1 MLRPG
6 IHQSHDPFRQYY
18 TSWVPSLLTGLNRYI
33 HFMLP
38 QRRECMLISARY
50 FGGGKTAS
58 PVADPERVHWVPWN
72 PSFEELPSKILC
84 ANILCTRRSH
94 WSKALQLPISDNAR
108 VSTPL
113 SRIRRA
119 HGLCSR
125 IMSELKQRFYSCNTP
140 SAAKDGDMLS
150 VWERL
155 FSCALC
161 G

>member
-1 MLRPG
+1 M
-6 IHQSHDPFRQYY
+6 
-18 TSWVPSLLTGLNRYI
+18 V
-33 HFMLP
+33 
-38 QRRECMLISARY
+38 
-50 FGGGKTAS
+50 
-58 PVADPERVHWVPWN
+58 DPEEVPWN

-94 WSKALQLPISDNAR
+94 WSYALQLHISNNAR

-125 IMSELKQRFYSCNTP
+125 IMSEASERIKAKVYSCNTP

-150 VWERL
+150 V
-155 FSCALC
+155 
-161 G
+161 